1 MYQGQFEER
10 RAGLYQQKHCTD
22 RVIGLYG
29 ERSITG
35 GYSPEK
41 KIEATVPKHRKG
53 SGIKYWYIDL
63 ETGIIGYGLESF
75 GKACNCGVHYIMR
88 NIDKRFKR
96 STEKECVLDIA
107 KGIEKKPAGPRKT
120 IGAPSSIKVRHIET
134 GVVYASVKLA
144 ALSLGFSQDTVR
156 NHLHSKTLKNR
167 LFEKVE
173 ND

>member
-53 SGIKYWYIDL
+53 AGIKYWYIDL
-63 ETGIIGYGLESF
+63 ETGIIGYGAESF
-75 GKACNCGVHYIMR
+75 SDACNCSVGYIQR
-88 NIDKRFKR
+88 NIDTRFKR
-96 STEKECVLDIA
+96 SPDKECILEISR
-107 KGIEKKPAGPRKT
+107 GIKKKPAGPRKT
-120 IGAPSSIKVRHIET
+120 AGAPTAVRVRHVET

-144 ALSLGFSQDTVR
+144 AGSLGYSTSLIRCHIDPT
-156 NHLHSKTLKNR
+156 STIKNR
-167 LFEKVE
+167 LFERV
-173 ND
+173 